1 MQIRGEMNRF
11 MILLIGCLIAICT
24 QAETYVVSVG
34 IGNYADPKVQNL
46 TKTEADA
53 KAIAQFYKRGTKNV
67 IVITG
72 KYATKSQILK
82 HLKSQFSRAK
92 ANDKIVFFF
101 SGHGYPGGFCPYDM
115 TKLDEGIKY
124 ADVIS
129 VMQQSKAKSKFIFAD
144 ACHSG
149 AMRQNGSETDPKP
162 GNVLLFLSSR
172 GNEYSAESPFL
183 ANGYFT
189 KHLLRGLRG
198 GADAN
203 NDMRITALELF
214 KYVSAGVRSQT
225 NDQQHPVMWGKFN
238 DNLTIVEYRK
248 K

>member
-1 MQIRGEMNRF
+1 MKRLL
-11 MILLIGCLIAICT
+11 ILLIVCIFALSIYAD
-24 QAETYVVSVG
+24 TYVVCVG

-53 KAIAQFYKRGTKNV
+53 KAMAEFYKKGTKNV
-67 IVITG
+67 VTITG
-72 KYATKSQILK
+72 KYATKAQIIKSLK
-82 HLKSQFSRAK
+82 NQFSQAK

-115 TKLDEGIKY
+115 TKLEEGLKY
-124 ADVIS
+124 AEVIS
-129 VMQQSKAKSKFIFAD
+129 IMQHSKAENKFIFAD

-149 AMRQNGSETDPKP
+149 AIRQNRSDSDPKA

-189 KHLLRGLRG
+189 KHLLRGLGG
-198 GADAN
+198 GADFN
-203 NDMRITALELF
+203 KDMRITARELF
-214 KYVSAGVRSQT
+214 NYVSDGVKSQT
-225 NDQQHPVMWGKFN
+225 NNQQHPVMWGKFD
-238 DNLTIVEYRK
+238 DNLTIVKYRK

>member
-1 MQIRGEMNRF
+1 MKRVIS
-11 MILLIGCLIAICT
+11 LLIGCVVAFVVH
-24 QAETYVVSVG
+24 AETYVVCVG

-53 KAIAQFYKRGTKNV
+53 KAMAEFYKKGTKNV
-67 IVITG
+67 ITITG
-72 KYATKSQILK
+72 KYATKAQILK
-82 HLKSQFSRAK
+82 SLKSQFARAK

-115 TKLDEGIKY
+115 RKIEDGLKY
-124 ADVIS
+124 SDVIS
-129 VMQQSKAKSKFIFAD
+129 IMQKSKAQSKFIFAD

-149 AMRQNGSETDPKP
+149 AIRQNGGESDPKS

-189 KHLLRGLRG
+189 KHLLRGLGG
-198 GADAN
+198 GADSN
-203 NDMRITALELF
+203 KDMRITARELF
-214 KYVSAGVRSQT
+214 NYVSDGVKAQT
-225 NDQQHPVMWGKFN
+225 DNRQHPVMWGKFD
-238 DNLTIVEYRK
+238 DNLTIVEYRRK
-248 K
+248 

>member
-1 MQIRGEMNRF
+1 MKHVIS
-11 MILLIGCLIAICT
+11 LLIGCLVAFAIH
-24 QAETYVVSVG
+24 AETYVVCVG
-34 IGNYADPKVQNL
+34 IANYADPKVQNL

-53 KAIAQFYKRGTKNV
+53 KAMAEFYKKGTTNV
-67 IVITG
+67 ITITG
-72 KYATKSQILK
+72 KYATKAQILK
-82 HLKSQFSRAK
+82 SLKSQFARAK

-115 TKLDEGIKY
+115 TKIEEGLKY
-124 ADVIS
+124 SDIIS
-129 VMQQSKAKSKFIFAD
+129 IMQKSKAKSKFIFAD

-149 AMRQNGSETDPKP
+149 AIRQDGSDSEPKS

-189 KHLLRGLRG
+189 KHLLRGLGG
-198 GADAN
+198 GADSN
-203 NDMRITALELF
+203 RDKRITAKELF
-214 KYVSAGVRSQT
+214 NYVSDGVKSQT
-225 NDQQHPVMWGKFN
+225 NNQQHPVMWGKFD
-238 DNLTIVEYRK
+238 DNLIIVEYRK